1 MKAKGIVIELI
12 ESFVSLIYPNVCINC
27 SKVLFNYE
35 KGICSICLANL
46 PRCSSNMILEKELKN
61 KFIFEPKIDN
71 VKSFLIYRPKG
82 IGQKLIHALKYKD
95 NQQFGHIL
103 GSMFAEELSKANFH
117 EKYDLVIPI
126 PLHKNKL
133 RTRGYNQSECIA
145 NPIAEKL
152 KLPHAPHGL
161 IRTVFTKTQT
171 RKDKV
176 HRWSGLNNP
185 FVVNDEYDLNERRIL
200 LVDDVITTGATISA
214 AVEALILA
222 GVTSVGVVSLAM
234 PKK

>member
-1 MKAKGIVIELI
+1 MKAKGLVIEFI
-12 ESFVSLIYPNVCINC
+12 ESFISLVYPNVCINC

-35 KGICSICLANL
+35 MGICSICLANL
-46 PRCSSNMILEKELKN
+46 PICSSNITLEKELKN

-71 VKSFLIYRPKG
+71 VKSFMIYRPKG

-95 NQQFGHIL
+95 NQQLGHIL
-103 GSMFAEELSKANFH
+103 GTMFAEELLKANFQ

-126 PLHKNKL
+126 PLHKKKL
-133 RTRGYNQSECIA
+133 RVRGYNQSECIA
-145 NPIAEKL
+145 EPIAKEL
-152 KLPHAPHGL
+152 QLPHAPHGL
-161 IRTVFTKTQT
+161 IRKVFTKTQT

-176 HRWSGLNNP
+176 HRWSGLDNP
-185 FVVNDEYDLNERRIL
+185 FVPNGECELNERRIL

-214 AVEALILA
+214 AVEALISA
-222 GVTSVGVVSLAM
+222 GATTVGVVSLAI